1 MPGTPDHGERRPG
14 STDDEHLRALGYEQ
28 KFKREMN
35 LWATFAL
42 GFLYLS
48 PLVGVIAL
56 FGQGLTTAGPPS
68 IFWIVIVAGGQLL
81 VALVFGEVVSQYP
94 LAGGLYQW
102 ARRLWGGRYAWW
114 LSWVYVFGVMIGIT
128 TTALFSADFVASL
141 LFGTAEDPGASSTHS
156 PAATLLIAIV
166 VSGVGLALNATGT
179 KALARIAKIGL
190 AAELVGVIAVGLF
203 LLIFRRHNPLS
214 IFFDTMGTG
223 TGGYFGPFLA
233 ASLVGLL
240 LFYGFEA
247 CGEVAEEVPNPSR
260 GIPFAM
266 QLTVLVGG
274 AAALLAYAGYILAA
288 PDLPAIVS
296 GADANPIQSILQAS
310 IGTAGTKIFLVIA
323 LTSFLAC
330 VMGQQAAASRL
341 VYSFAR
347 DRMFPGSAWFSVM
360 SQKRRVPVRALVA
373 VNIPPLLLFVFSY
386 FTPDSI
392 YRIAAFQML
401 AGYVAFQMVVLA
413 ALRARLRGW
422 RPAGSFTLGRAGL
435 PITVAALAYGIL
447 SVIILAAP
455 SGDADLPF
463 YERWIALIGFLTIAA
478 VGLAYL
484 FIVRPERG
492 SDAPEGDAV
501 QVAERLRAAKTRIDT
516 PPHATAVAPAVAPA
530 VESAVESSTGA

>member
-1 MPGTPDHGERRPG
+1 MNGPP
-14 STDDEHLRALGYEQ
+14 TDDEQLRALGYEQ
-28 KFKREMN
+28 KFTREMS

-56 FGQGLTTAGPPS
+56 FGQGLSTAGPPS
-68 IFWIVIVAGGQLL
+68 IFWIVIVAGGQWL

-114 LSWVYVFGVMIGIT
+114 LSWVYLFTVMIGIT

-141 LFGTAEDPGASSTHS
+141 FLGTAEDPGASAAHS
-156 PAATLLIAIV
+156 PGATLLIAV
-166 VSGVGLALNATGT
+166 VVAALGLVLNATGT
-179 KALARIAKIGL
+179 KTLARIAKIGL
-190 AAELVGVIAVGLF
+190 AAELVGVIAVGLY
-203 LLIFRRHNPLS
+203 LLVFQRHNSFSVL
-214 IFFDTMGTG
+214 FDSMGTG
-223 TGGYFGPFLA
+223 AGGYFGPFLA

-247 CGEVAEEVPNPSR
+247 CGEVAEEVPNPAR
-260 GIPFAM
+260 RIPFAM

-274 AAALLAYAGYILAA
+274 GAALLAFAGYLLAA

-296 GADANPIQSILQAS
+296 GADAKPIPSILQAAL
-310 IGTAGTKIFLVIA
+310 GTVGTKIFLVIA

-347 DRMFPGSAWFSVM
+347 DRMFPGSGWFAVM
-360 SQKRRVPVRALVA
+360 SARRRVPLRALLSVNA
-373 VNIPPLLLFVFSY
+373 VPVLLFVFAY
-386 FTPDSI
+386 FAPDSI
-392 YRIAAFQML
+392 FRIAAFQML
-401 AGYVAFQMVVLA
+401 AGYCAFQMVVLA

-422 RPAGSFTLGRAGL
+422 RPAGPFTLGRAGL
-435 PITVAALAYGIL
+435 PVTVAALGYGVLAMVVL
-447 SVIILAAP
+447 SLP

-463 YERWIALIGFLTIAA
+463 YDRWIALIGFLVVA
-478 VGLAYL
+478 VAGLVYL
-484 FIVRPERG
+484 LTARPDRA
-492 SDAPEGDAV
+492 SDAPQGDAIE
-501 QVAERLRAAKTRIDT
+501 VAERMRARRRQPDAALDR
-516 PPHATAVAPAVAPA
+516 APA
-530 VESAVESSTGA
+530 ERS